1 MIYYGDEIGMT
12 GAQDPDNRRMF
23 PDLKKLSPEEK
34 KVQEHV
40 SKLNVIRAAHP
51 AIRYGSRRCL
61 QSDRDTYAVVRA
73 YLEDRVLIL
82 YNRSEQPK
90 EINLDVDP
98 EFSDGPLIDPLGSL
112 SKQEVQKGKLTLLLP
127 ALSNS
132 ILISQ

>member
-1 MIYYGDEIGMT
+1 
-12 GAQDPDNRRMF
+12 
-23 PDLKKLSPEEK
+23 
-34 KVQEHV
+34 
-40 SKLNVIRAAHP
+40 
-51 AIRYGSRRCL
+51 
-61 QSDRDTYAVVRA
+61 VVRA

-90 EINLDVDP
+90 GINLDVDP

-127 ALSNS
+127 ALSSS